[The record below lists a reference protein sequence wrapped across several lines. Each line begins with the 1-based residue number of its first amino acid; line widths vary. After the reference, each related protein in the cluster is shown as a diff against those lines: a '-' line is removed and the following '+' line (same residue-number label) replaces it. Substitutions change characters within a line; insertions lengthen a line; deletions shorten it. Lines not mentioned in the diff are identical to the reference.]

1 MTPENAA
8 EDTRDDLLKSV
19 QSGTLLRL
27 APAVLLLGGLL
38 LSIGLAMNSK
48 ANIEHEGRLQFERR
62 ADRLVQGIRQRIR
75 RPVFGLKGAKGMY
88 LASENVTRNE
98 FTAYVESQ
106 DLKGEYPGVLGFGF
120 VERVM
125 RSELDAH
132 IARERSDESPESPE
146 YNVSSVGSNE
156 VMYVVKHVVPLEP
169 NREAW
174 GFDLASEPRRRE
186 AVERAIRTGE
196 PAMTA
201 RLNLVQDNEDRAGFI
216 YMVPI
221 YQRGAD
227 VTTPEARE
235 RSLLG
240 LVDAPIIIEGAL
252 GGIGEQT
259 EDLLRFDIYEASSDG
274 TPEVLFD
281 FDAHRNDISELEPSP
296 RDEGGRFEI
305 TEDLKIGGRTWTIAM
320 ASTEKFDATI
330 ADSTPAIIGMG
341 GIILSFLLAAFA
353 WSLGH
358 SREHALRLATVMT
371 RDLADA
377 KARADAANQSKTEF
391 LANMSHEIR
400 TPLTSI
406 LGYTNLLRDE
416 GDISKAP
423 PERVN
428 ALNTI
433 QSAGEHLL
441 TVIND
446 ILDLSKIEA
455 GKITVEKVET
465 PLVQLLA
472 GIEGLM
478 RPRAAAKGVSLHT
491 EFCTPVPDR
500 IISDPTRLRQILM
513 NLIGNAAK
521 FTTKGAIDVRVYV
534 NTTDTGGRLRFE
546 IKDTGPGMTPAQ
558 TQTLFKPFTQADTSV
573 TRRHGGTGLGLSISR
588 RLAEIMGGDVKLESS
603 EPGVGSLF
611 SLELPFLAVA
621 DARLLHESCVTR
633 TAQVEGEAAEGPGSV
648 APLSL
653 DGRYLLAEDNV
664 VNQRLILFHLKKAGA
679 QVDVTENGREALEM
693 IIAAD
698 AAGNSYHLLLTD
710 MQMPEMDGYTLA
722 RTLRDRANDIPI
734 IALTAHAM
742 AEDRQKCIDAG
753 CNDYVT
759 KPIDRATLLETC
771 RRWVYANGGVQEIE
785 R

>member
-1 MTPENAA
+1 MTPEPAA
-8 EDTRDDLLKSV
+8 DEARNELLRSV
-19 QSGTLLRL
+19 QSGALLRL
-27 APAVLLLGGLL
+27 APVVLLLGGLL
-38 LSIGLAMNSK
+38 LSIGLAIGSR
-48 ANIEHEGRLQFERR
+48 ANIEEEGRLQFERR
-62 ADRLVQGIRQRIR
+62 ADRLVLEIQRRIR
-75 RPVFGLKGAKGMY
+75 RPVFGLKGARGMY
-88 LASENVTRNE
+88 LASENVTRTE
-98 FTAYVESQ
+98 FQAYVKSQ
-106 DLKGEYPGVLGFGF
+106 ELDTEYPGVLGFGF

-125 RSELDAH
+125 RSELDEH
-132 IARERSDESPESPE
+132 IARERADESPESAHYDVRSPGE
-146 YNVSSVGSNE
+146 NE
-156 VMYVVKHVVPLEP
+156 VMYIVKHVVPLDA

-174 GFDLASEPRRRE
+174 GFDLGSEPRRRE
-186 AVERAIRTGE
+186 AIERAIRTGE

-201 RLNLVQDNEDRAGFI
+201 RLKLVQDSDNRAGFLFV
-216 YMVPI
+216 VPI
-221 YQRGAD
+221 YQRGAKP
-227 VTTPEARE
+227 TTPEERE

-240 LVDAPIIIEGAL
+240 LVDAPIVIENAFA
-252 GGIGEQT
+252 GIGEQT
-259 EDLLRFDIYEASSDG
+259 ENLLRFDVYEGSEAAPS
-274 TPEVLFD
+274 EVLFD
-281 FDAHRNDISELEPSP
+281 FDSHLNAITGLEQSPAND
-296 RDEGGRFEI
+296 GGRFRRVQEV
-305 TEDLKIGGRTWTIAM
+305 KIGGRTWIVKIVSTGKFDGTIAN
-320 ASTEKFDATI
+320 AT
-330 ADSTPAIIGMG
+330 PVLVGMG
-341 GIILSFLLAAFA
+341 GFLLSGLLAAVA

-358 SREHALRLATVMT
+358 GREHALRLATAMT
-371 RDLADA
+371 RDLAEA
-377 KARADAANQSKTEF
+377 KERADAANQSKSEF

-406 LGYTNLLRDE
+406 LGYTSLLRDE

-423 PERVN
+423 PERIN

-455 GKITVEKVET
+455 GKITVEKVDT

-478 RPRAAAKGVSLHT
+478 RPRAAAKGVALHT
-491 EFCTPVPDR
+491 EFRTPVPER

-521 FTTKGAIDVRVYV
+521 FTAQGSIDVRVFV
-534 NTTDTGGRLRFE
+534 ENAGTAGRLRIE
-546 IKDTGPGMTPAQ
+546 IQDTGPGMTPAQ
-558 TQTLFKPFTQADTSV
+558 TRTLFTPFTQADTSV

-611 SLELPFLAVA
+611 SLELPFLEAPG
-621 DARLLHESCVTR
+621 ARLVHESCVTR
-633 TAQVEGEAAEGPGSV
+633 TAQVEGDEGAESTVP
-648 APLSL
+648 AMPLSL
-653 DGRYLLAEDNV
+653 EGRFLLAEDNA

-679 QVDVTENGREALEM
+679 EVDVAENGRDALEM
-693 IIAAD
+693 IINAEAD
-698 AAGNSYHLLLTD
+698 RRSYHLLLTD

-759 KPIDRATLLETC
+759 KPIDRKILIETC
-771 RRWVYANGGVQEIE
+771 RRWVYANGA
-785 R
+785 

>member
-1 MTPENAA
+1 
-8 EDTRDDLLKSV
+8 
-19 QSGTLLRL
+19 
-27 APAVLLLGGLL
+27 
-38 LSIGLAMNSK
+38 
-48 ANIEHEGRLQFERR
+48 
-62 ADRLVQGIRQRIR
+62 
-75 RPVFGLKGAKGMY
+75 
-88 LASENVTRNE
+88 
-98 FTAYVESQ
+98 
-106 DLKGEYPGVLGFGF
+106 
-120 VERVM
+120 M

-132 IARERSDESPESPE
+132 IARERADDSPESPE
-146 YNVSSVGSNE
+146 YNVHSLTNDE
-156 VMYVVKHVVPLEP
+156 VMYVVKHVVPLDP

-174 GFDLASEPRRRE
+174 GFDLASEPRRHE
-186 AVERAIRTGE
+186 AVERAILTGE

-216 YMVPI
+216 LMVPI
-221 YQRGAD
+221 YHRGAD
-227 VTTPEARE
+227 AATPEERE

-252 GGIGEQT
+252 ESIGEQT
-259 EDLLRFDIYEASSDG
+259 ENLLRFDIFEASTDG
-274 TPEVLFD
+274 PPEVLFD
-281 FDAHRNDISELEPSP
+281 YDNHRNLITKLEASP
-296 RDEGGRFEI
+296 RDEGGRFKI
-305 TEDLKIGGRTWTIAM
+305 TEDLRIGGRTWTIAM
-320 ASTEKFDATI
+320 ASTGKFDATI
-330 ADSTPAIIGMG
+330 ADSTPVLIGVG
-341 GIILSFLLAAFA
+341 GFILSFLLAAVV

-358 SREHALRLATVMT
+358 GREHALRLATAMT
-371 RDLADA
+371 RDLAEA

-406 LGYTNLLRDE
+406 LGYTNLLREE

-491 EFCTPVPDR
+491 EFCTPVPDC

-558 TQTLFKPFTQADTSV
+558 TRALFTPFTQADTSV

-611 SLELPFLAVA
+611 SLELPFVEAPG
-621 DARLLHESCVTR
+621 ARLVHESCVTR
-633 TAQVEGEAAEGPGSV
+633 TAQVDGDDRAESTLPAV
-648 APLSL
+648 PLSVE
-653 DGRYLLAEDNV
+653 GRFLLAEDNA

-679 QVDVTENGREALEM
+679 QVDLTENGREALEM
-693 IIAAD
+693 ILAAD
-698 AAGNSYHLLLTD
+698 AAGKSYHLLLTD

-759 KPIDRATLLETC
+759 KPIDRVTLIETC
-771 RRWVYANGGVQEIE
+771 RRWVYANGA
-785 R
+785 

>member
-1 MTPENAA
+1 MTQENSA

-19 QSGTLLRL
+19 QSGTLFRL
-27 APAVLLLGGLL
+27 APAVLLLVGLL

-62 ADRLVQGIRQRIR
+62 AERLVQVIRQRIR

-106 DLKGEYPGVLGFGF
+106 DLGGEYPGVLGFGF

-132 IARERSDESPESPE
+132 IARERADDSPESPE
-146 YNVSSVGSNE
+146 YNVSSLGTNE

-221 YQRGAD
+221 YHHGAD
-227 VTTPEARE
+227 VATPEGRE

-240 LVDAPIIIEGAL
+240 LVDAPIIIESAL
-252 GGIGEQT
+252 EKIGEQT
-259 EDLLRFDIYEASSDG
+259 ENLLRFDIYEASSDG
-274 TPEVLFD
+274 IPEVLFD
-281 FDAHRNDISELEPSP
+281 FDNHRNDITQLEASP
-296 RDEGGRFEI
+296 RDEGGRFKI
-305 TEDLKIGGRTWTIAM
+305 TEEMKIGGRTWTIAM

-330 ADSTPAIIGMG
+330 ADSTPALIGMG
-341 GIILSFLLAAFA
+341 GIILSFLLAAVV
-353 WSLGH
+353 WTLGH
-358 SREHALRLATVMT
+358 SREHALRLATTMT
-371 RDLADA
+371 RDLAEA

-534 NTTDTGGRLRFE
+534 TTTETGGRLRVE

-588 RLAEIMGGDVKLESS
+588 RLAEFMGGDVKLEAS

-633 TAQVEGEAAEGPGSV
+633 TAQLEGAATEAPV
-648 APLSL
+648 PTAPLSL
-653 DGRYLLAEDNV
+653 EGRYLLAEDNV

-698 AAGNSYHLLLTD
+698 AAGNSYQLLLTD

-771 RRWVYANGGVQEIE
+771 RRWVYANGA
-785 R
+785 

>member
-1 MTPENAA
+1 MTPEPAA
-8 EDTRDDLLKSV
+8 DEARNDLLKSV
-19 QSGTLLRL
+19 QSGALLRL
-27 APAVLLLGGLL
+27 APVVLLLGGLL
-38 LSIGLAMNSK
+38 LSIGLAIGSR
-48 ANIEHEGRLQFERR
+48 ANIEEEGRLQFERR
-62 ADRLVQGIRQRIR
+62 ADRLGLEIQRRIR
-75 RPVFGLKGAKGMY
+75 RPVFGLKGARGMY
-88 LASENVTRNE
+88 LASEKVTRQE
-98 FTAYVESQ
+98 FKAYVNSQ
-106 DLKGEYPGVLGFGF
+106 ELDREFPGVLGFGF

-125 RSELDAH
+125 RSELEAH
-132 IARERSDESPESPE
+132 LARERADEAPN
-146 YNVSSVGSNE
+146 YNVYPIVGDE
-156 VMYVVKHVVPLEP
+156 VMYVLKHVVPLEP
-169 NREAW
+169 NSKAW
-174 GFDLASEPRRRE
+174 GFDLGSEPRRRE
-186 AVERAIRTGE
+186 AIERAIRTGE

-201 RLNLVQDNEDRAGFI
+201 RLKLVQDSDNRAGFLF
-216 YMVPI
+216 MVPI
-221 YQRGAD
+221 YQRGAKP
-227 VTTPEARE
+227 TTPEERE
-235 RSLLG
+235 KSLLG
-240 LVDAPIIIEGAL
+240 LVDAPIVIENAFA
-252 GGIGEQT
+252 GIGEQT
-259 EDLLRFDIYEASSDG
+259 ENLLRFDVYEGPEAAPS
-274 TPEVLFD
+274 EVLFD
-281 FDAHRNDISELEPSP
+281 FDSHLNAITGLEESPAND
-296 RDEGGRFEI
+296 GGRFRRTQEVN
-305 TEDLKIGGRTWTIAM
+305 IGGRTWTVNIV
-320 ASTEKFDATI
+320 STGKFDGAIPNAT
-330 ADSTPAIIGMG
+330 PVLVGMG
-341 GIILSFLLAAFA
+341 GLLLSGLLAAVA
-353 WSLGH
+353 WALGH
-358 SREHALRLATVMT
+358 GREHALRLATAMT
-371 RDLADA
+371 RDLAEA

-406 LGYTNLLRDE
+406 LGYTNLLREE

-491 EFCTPVPDR
+491 EFCTPVPDC

-558 TQTLFKPFTQADTSV
+558 TRALFTPFTQADTSV

-611 SLELPFLAVA
+611 SLELPFVEAPG
-621 DARLLHESCVTR
+621 ARLVHESCVTR
-633 TAQVEGEAAEGPGSV
+633 TAQVDGDDRAESTLPAV
-648 APLSL
+648 PLSVE
-653 DGRYLLAEDNV
+653 GRFLLAEDNA

-679 QVDVTENGREALEM
+679 QVDLTENGREALEM
-693 IIAAD
+693 ILAAD
-698 AAGNSYHLLLTD
+698 AAGKSYHLLLTD

-759 KPIDRATLLETC
+759 KPIDRVTLIETC
-771 RRWVYANGGVQEIE
+771 RRWVYANGA
-785 R
+785 